1 MGMLYKKGVYQ
12 MEQNIKWKDVTKTFE
27 EERRYY
33 RNTYLEKCEILSDD
47 IEVSKFIALSDNEKD
62 EIYVNFDILNG
73 VTYVRKNET
82 DTRYRQI
89 KREIKAEYLKNKKPS
104 EDFVNSFAKKY
115 DLDIFNNVFNC
126 DDMFKA
132 MLNCFDG
139 FDSREL

>member
-1 MGMLYKKGVYQ
+1 

>member
-73 VTYVRKNET
+73 VTYVCKNET

-115 DLDIFNNVFNC
+115 DLDIFNSVFNC